1 MAQRRLSLK
10 DAIRKEQ
17 DELSTKY
24 EKLNRENEKDTAMLS
39 FKKMQR
45 SKQLFDIRMEAQEL
59 NNRMNKARIREP
71 ERDLLRLSR
80 DKAVGLTREGGVCC
94 KVPKGLAIEYH
105 ILGKFG
111 VAAVDKKQHDDAESD
126 ENESLRL

>member
-1 MAQRRLSLK
+1 LK

-24 EKLNRENEKDTAMLS
+24 EKLNRDNEEDTAMFS
-39 FKKMQR
+39 FKKVQR
-45 SKQLFDIRMEAQEL
+45 SKQLFDIRMDAQEL

-80 DKAVGLTREGGVCC
+80 DKTVGLTREGGVCC

-111 VAAVDKKQHDDAESD
+111 VAAVENKQHVDAEPE
-126 ENESLRL
+126 ENESLRP